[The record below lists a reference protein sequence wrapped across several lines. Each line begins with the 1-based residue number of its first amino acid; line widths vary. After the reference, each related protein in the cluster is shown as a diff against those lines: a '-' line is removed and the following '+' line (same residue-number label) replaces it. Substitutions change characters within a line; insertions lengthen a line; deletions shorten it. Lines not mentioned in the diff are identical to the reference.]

1 MMKER
6 ILVVDD
12 EEVLRNLA
20 KEVLSE
26 EGYQVTLASSGE
38 EALEQFKR
46 NSFHL
51 VIADLKMPGMD
62 GIELLKK
69 IKEQD
74 KDMQVILLTSYLSP
88 TTALSSLEAGAFW
101 YLTKPLDDISIF
113 TEKVKLALNARK
125 KGNESKTWERN

>member
-1 MMKER
+1 MKEK

-20 KEVLSE
+20 SEVLSE
-26 EGYQVTLASSGE
+26 EGYQVALASSGQ
-38 EALEQFKR
+38 EALDQMKQETFD
-46 NSFHL
+46 L

-62 GIELLKK
+62 GMELLKR
-69 IKEQD
+69 IKQRD
-74 KDMQVILLTSYLSP
+74 KEVQVILLTSYLSP

-113 TEKVKLALNARK
+113 TEKVKLALNAKK
-125 KGNESKTWERN
+125 KGRESKTWERS